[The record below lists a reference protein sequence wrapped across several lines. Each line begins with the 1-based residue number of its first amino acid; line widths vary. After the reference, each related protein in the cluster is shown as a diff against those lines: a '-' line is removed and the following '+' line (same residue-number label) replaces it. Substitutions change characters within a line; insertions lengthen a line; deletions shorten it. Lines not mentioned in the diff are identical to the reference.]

1 MAEEK
6 KPDKLK
12 EITQAFVKKAEAVV
26 QEGTVSEESRLLGV
40 LCYIVQLL
48 MPLFILLTDR
58 KKDKYL
64 CFHAYQSLLFS
75 GTIVIYYVWLVL
87 FGFVL
92 AMIARFAA
100 DLVVALLALV
110 PWVAIIFI
118 AWKVYPGKK
127 YLLPVIGETA
137 LRLAKQ

>member
-1 MAEEK
+1 MTEEK

-40 LCYIVQLL
+40 LCYIVQVF
-48 MPLFILLTDR
+48 MPLFILITE
-58 KKDKYL
+58 KKNDKYL
-64 CFHAYQSLLFS
+64 SFHAYQSLIFS
-75 GTIVIYYVWLVL
+75 ATVIVYYVWLVL

-100 DLVVALLALV
+100 DLVVALLALL
-110 PWVAIIFI
+110 PWVAVVFI

-127 YLLPVIGETA
+127 YMLPVIGETA
-137 LRLAKQ
+137 LKLAKQ